1 MSQSCFH
8 CGDRVINNRYVVEDH
23 LFCCNGCKSVYL
35 LLRDSDLDEFY
46 QLEPGAG
53 QKPTNQADHKYEF
66 LNVESI
72 ASKYIAFENDQYIS
86 LTLFLPQIHCSSCVY
101 LLENLAKIEPAIES
115 CQTNFTKREA
125 TLTFDKHQLKLSE
138 LAELL
143 DRIGYPPNFED
154 RSKVQKKIDR
164 QFLYKLGV
172 AAFAFGS
179 IMLWSFPEYLGIDRA
194 HYEYRDFMA
203 YLSFAISLPVLLFSA
218 NEYLISAYKALRA
231 KSINIDVPISL
242 GIVALY
248 LQSCLHIFSGQGPG
262 YMDSFAGFIFF
273 LLIGKWFQNRTYQSL
288 SFDRDP
294 RAYFPVAVIRAVN
307 GKEEIV
313 EIEKLEVDEVMIIR
327 NEEIVPCDAV
337 VLSETVTLDYSFVTG
352 ESIPIKLHKGDVV
365 YAGGKL
371 IGKRG
376 QFSVTKKSERSRL
389 AELWN
394 SAERSVEQKT
404 DRLSLIFLILLLIV
418 AAIGG
423 VSWFLIDASLVFK
436 VVVSVLIVACPCAL
450 ALSKPFTLGNTVQKM
465 GRNGYFAKNTDAVE
479 RMNEVTDIVF
489 DKTGTLTKGSYDKVE
504 FVGNE
509 LPKDL
514 VEKIVLV
521 VQSSTHPLSRAIY
534 SHFGDQFYLGNEEV
548 ERFEEIE
555 GKGIVARVGGIEV
568 RLGSASFVGAEN
580 ENTAHETVSHL
591 RIDEVYYGKFVFESE
606 LRSGITELL
615 TRLSA
620 TKKIH
625 VLSGDS
631 NKDHQLL
638 LNALPTLK
646 DIHFSQSP
654 QNKRD
659 YIQQLQSEGKKVM
672 MIGDGLNDAGA
683 LKLAN
688 VALAVSED
696 VFQFTPNS
704 DVIVK
709 ADQLYR
715 LDSMLK
721 LTKYASTVLTI
732 CILFS
737 ILYNSIGLTFA
748 LSGSLTPLVAAI
760 LMPVSS
766 ITIVFISTILVR
778 IKNV

>member
-8 CGDRVINNRYVVEDH
+8 CGDRVVNNRYVVEEH

-35 LLRDSDLDEFY
+35 LLRESSLDEFY

-53 QKPTNQADHKYEF
+53 QKPTNLADYKYEF
-66 LNVESI
+66 LNVERI
-72 ASKYIAFENDQYIS
+72 ASKYIAFENEEYVS

-125 TLTFDKHQLKLSE
+125 TITFHKNQLKLSE

-179 IMLWSFPEYLGIDRA
+179 IMLWSFPEYLGIDQE

-203 YLSFAISLPVLLFSA
+203 YLSFAISLPVLFFSA
-218 NEYLISAYKALRA
+218 NEYLISAFKAIRA
-231 KSINIDVPISL
+231 KTINIDVPISL
-242 GIVALY
+242 GIIALY

-273 LLIGKWFQNRTYQSL
+273 LLIGKWFQNKTYQSL

-294 RAYFPVAVIRAVN
+294 RAYFPVAVIRSMN

-313 EIEKLEVDEVMIIR
+313 EIEKLELGEEMIIR
-327 NEEIVPCDAV
+327 NEEIVPCDAL
-337 VLSETVTLDYSFVTG
+337 VLSEEVTLDYSFVTG
-352 ESIPIKLHKGDVV
+352 ESIPIKLVKGDVV

-376 QFSVTKKSERSRL
+376 RFSVTKKSERSRL

-394 SAERSVEQKT
+394 SGEKTVEEKT

-418 AAIGG
+418 ALFGG
-423 VSWFLIDASLVFK
+423 ISWLFIDSSLVFK
-436 VVVSVLIVACPCAL
+436 VIVSVLIVACPCAL

-465 GRNGYFAKNTDAVE
+465 GRNGFFAKNTEVIE
-479 RMNEVTDIVF
+479 RMNEVTDVVF
-489 DKTGTLTKGSYDKVE
+489 DKTGTLTKGSYDKVTFE
-504 FVGNE
+504 GSQ
-509 LPKDL
+509 LSKDL
-514 VEKIVLV
+514 IEKIVLV

-534 SHFGDQFYLGNEEV
+534 SHFGNQFFTGNDEV
-548 ERFEEIE
+548 ESFEEFE
-555 GKGIVARVGGIEV
+555 GKGILARVGGVEIK
-568 RLGSASFVGAEN
+568 LGAARFVDSTVELN
-580 ENTAHETVSHL
+580 SNETVTHL
-591 RIDEVYYGKFVFESE
+591 LVNGNYLGKFVFDSE
-606 LRSGITELL
+606 LRPGITELL
-615 TRLSA
+615 TRLST
-620 TKKIH
+620 TKTIH

-638 LNALPTLK
+638 RDAVPALK
-646 DIHFSQSP
+646 EIHFSQTP

-659 YIQQLQSEGKKVM
+659 YIQQLQHQGRKVM

-709 ADQLYR
+709 ADQLHT
-715 LDSMLK
+715 LDRMLK
-721 LTKYASTVLTI
+721 LTSYASTVLGV
-732 CILFS
+732 CIVFS
-737 ILYNSIGLTFA
+737 IAYNSAGLTFA

-760 LMPVSS
+760 LMPISS

-778 IKNV
+778 MKKV